1 MPMPLVNPLTGK
13 PFERPAPPAPEAV
26 EIYPSELP
34 KVQAAFKT
42 LQDRF
47 AQKVVEDPL
56 EAANAFNQ
64 LAVNEFGDIGFEIE
78 VEWHEASENPFGE
91 AKMYVPRINIVGR
104 TRKETE
110 IDHDRMQ
117 HDIVT
122 GKADGVAGYIRE
134 DGSEREDPIKKI
146 IV

>member
-1 MPMPLVNPLTGK
+1 MPLVNPLTGK
-13 PFERPAPPAPEAV
+13 PFERPAPPPPEAV

-42 LQDRF
+42 LQDHF
-47 AQKVVEDPL
+47 AQKVVDDPID
-56 EAANAFNQ
+56 AANAFNQ
-64 LAVNEFGDIGFEIE
+64 MAVNEFGAIGFVIE
-78 VEWHEASENPFGE
+78 VEWHQASANPYGE
-91 AKMYVPRINIVGR
+91 AEMYVPRVNIVGR

-134 DGSEREDPIKKI
+134 DGSEHEDPIKKI